1 MCMWTLLLM
10 MDCKI
15 KRILGMLICTLF
27 GKKVV
32 EVTEFYL
39 PNQKKTYPPYMWGIV
54 QHECEVM
61 RNNVI
66 VYYID
71 EGCEHRAQIV
81 MINRKSFFT
90 IDEKIYYY
98 VA

>member
-1 MCMWTLLLM
+1 MRALSFI
-10 MDCKI
+10 MDCKAR
-15 KRILGMLICTLF
+15 RILGCLLYTLL
-27 GKKVV
+27 GKKAV

-54 QHECEVM
+54 QYECEVM

-81 MINRKSFFT
+81 MLNRNSFFT
-90 IDEKIYYY
+90 IDENIYYY